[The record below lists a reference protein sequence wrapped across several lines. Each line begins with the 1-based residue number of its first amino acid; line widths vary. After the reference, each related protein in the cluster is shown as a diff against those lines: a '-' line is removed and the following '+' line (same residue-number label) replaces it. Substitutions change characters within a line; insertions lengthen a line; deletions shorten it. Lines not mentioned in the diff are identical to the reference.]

1 MGSKVLKQGVL
12 DDLIALR
19 ATVTDKEDRHKL
31 DEAINHLTKSL
42 KPSWWI
48 DSSHLRPKDGGK
60 VFDEEKAAVMQ
71 LRALINDRKSTVP
84 DAIVQGFIDRIVGA
98 DRLLAVV
105 AIADSTKNT
114 AKANEELRKGDNEL
128 AKGHYDRAID
138 HYKNAWDIAT

>member
-1 MGSKVLKQGVL
+1 VGSKVLKQGVL

-42 KPSWWI
+42 TPSWWI
-48 DSSHLRPKDGGK
+48 DSSHLKASEGRK

-71 LRALINDRKSTVP
+71 LRALRDDPKSTVP
-84 DAIVQGFIDRIVGA
+84 DAIVQDFIDRIMEA

-105 AIADSTKNT
+105 AIAGSTKNT
-114 AKANEELRKGDNEL
+114 AKANVELGKGDDED
-128 AKGHYDRAID
+128 AKGHYDHAID